1 MRFKWDVPDIHEKD
15 EQSELVTMG
24 HSCKF
29 HTYPQT
35 KTSKTT
41 KEKNQSVSE
50 IDASALV
57 KQQKIL

>member
-1 MRFKWDVPDIHEKD
+1 MPDIHEKD

-24 HSCKF
+24 HSGKF

-35 KTSKTT
+35 ETSKT

>member
-24 HSCKF
+24 HSGKF

-35 KTSKTT
+35 ETSKT